1 MTLFR
6 YKNKHEK
13 NVSRKRFIRTCSEGD
28 VIDLSKVSDP
38 AVASKILGE
47 GFGVVCTSKE
57 IKAPVSGI
65 IKDVSDEGHS
75 YAITSPDGVELLVF
89 ITGKG
94 ESDRIEPKVCEGQ
107 EVKAGDL
114 LCVKEN
120 AEVSVIVTNVEIFSK
135 YRIALGKAKSSSD
148 GVIVYEI

>member
-6 YKNKHEK
+6 SKTKNDH
-13 NVSRKRFIRTCSEGD
+13 NASRKRFIRTCCEGD

-38 AVASKILGE
+38 AVSSKILGD
-47 GFGVVCTSKE
+47 GFGVICSGAE

-65 IKDVSDEGHS
+65 VKDVSDEGHT
-75 YAITSPDGVELLVF
+75 YAITSPDGIELLVF
-89 ITGKG
+89 ITRKD
-94 ESDRIEPKVCEGQ
+94 ESDTIEPEVKAGQ
-107 EVKAGDL
+107 EITAGDL

-120 AEVSVIVTNVEIFSK
+120 AEVSVIVTNVEIFSR
-135 YRIALGKAKSSSD
+135 YRIALGKAKTVSD